1 MYKTEY
7 SPIKKNNDNQRIK
20 INTKKIVYG
29 KRKIKV

>member
-7 SPIKKNNDNQRIK
+7 SPIKKSNDNQRIK
-20 INTKKIVYG
+20 TTTKRVVYG

>member
-7 SPIKKNNDNQRIK
+7 SPVKTNNDNQRIK
-20 INTKKIVYG
+20 TNKKRVVYG